1 MRKILLNVVV
11 ALITAV
17 ILIAVGVNAIN
28 GVVTVEKKESSFK
41 LTDFDYVIK
50 LPWRSQIDEL
60 VRTEAIDYIFPCT
73 ELSALVRTEDDHV
86 TDIKLLASDRMDCFN
101 IGLFNDKTLVAGA
114 YDKNGMML
122 DETAAEKLHVSVGD
136 SVQFNFIGTPL
147 TYTVC
152 AIYRASTYRTLE
164 DGIGVIAMTDAM
176 KAIYGKEPA
185 YSFCFVDAND
195 KAACGTLL
203 SSYIPMGLI
212 KTEAEFTKEYKTKY
226 EKTPGLSDAEWDVR
240 IAELYVGYL
249 TDEIRNMA
257 SLDLTAYVQDK
268 AVMMEDVQDRLE
280 TTKNSVDMLTVGI
293 AIAAA
298 VAYSAIAVVLL
309 FLSTNDD
316 VLLAKQGAER
326 SHIMQRKLVIYIAS
340 PALVAAVTFA
350 ALYAYAEMK
359 GFAFASLGVIALCSL
374 PVLASVPV
382 SCVAIAK
389 YVDRVF
395 GKRERED
402 DDNGGFMMHIDDGE
416 PKEELENAPETNG
429 DAPEANGGTPENT
442 DELPVM
448 NIFFEKIDDN
458 ADADADTDAATP
470 ADNAGG
476 EEPKAEEPGAEPVAE
491 EPKAEPVAEK
501 PADEELVIGFDYA
514 TDTKKPEIVVTDDEI
529 G

>member
-1 MRKILLNVVV
+1 MV

-50 LPWRSQIDEL
+50 LPWRAQIDEL
-60 VRTEAIDYIFPCT
+60 VENEAVEDIFPCT
-73 ELSALVRTEDDHV
+73 ELSALVRTEDNHV
-86 TDIKLLASDRMDCFN
+86 TDIKLLASDRMDCFS
-101 IGLFNDKTLVAGA
+101 IGLFNDKTLVAGE
-114 YDKNGMML
+114 YREDGMML

-185 YSFCFVDAND
+185 YSFCFVDASD
-195 KAACGTLL
+195 KVACGTLL

-212 KTEAEFTKEYKTKY
+212 KTEAEFTEEYKTKY
-226 EKTPGLSDAEWDVR
+226 EKTPGLTDAEWDAR
-240 IAELYVGYL
+240 IAELYVSYL

-257 SLDLTAYVQDK
+257 TLDLTAYVQDK

-280 TTKNSVDMLTVGI
+280 TTKNDVDMLTVGI

-298 VAYSAIAVVLL
+298 VAYSAMAVVIL
-309 FLSTNDD
+309 FRFSGDD
-316 VLLAKQGAER
+316 VLLAKQGAEKK
-326 SHIMQRKLVIYIAS
+326 HIKQRKLVLYTAA
-340 PALVAAVTFA
+340 PVLVTLVAFS
-350 ALYAYAEMK
+350 ALYAYADMK
-359 GFAFASLGVIALCSL
+359 GFEEASLGVIALCSL
-374 PVLASVPV
+374 PVLVSVPV
-382 SCVAIAK
+382 SFVAITK

-402 DDNGGFMMHIDDGE
+402 DENGGFMMHIEEGE
-416 PKEELENAPETNG
+416 QNDTAGVTPDTNG
-429 DAPEANGGTPENT
+429 EANSANGDTNGNTPENAN
-442 DELPVM
+442 ELPVM
-448 NIFFEKIDDN
+448 NIIFERIDN
-458 ADADADTDAATP
+458 VADAESEPKAEEPAAEST
-470 ADNAGG
+470 
-476 EEPKAEEPGAEPVAE
+476 EEPKAEEPAAEPTE
-491 EPKAEPVAEK
+491 EPKAEPTEEPKVEPVAE
-501 PADEELVIGFDYA
+501 ELDIGIDYVPE
-514 TDTKKPEIVVTDDEI
+514 TKKPEIVVTDDEI